1 MGFTNVRT
9 RTKEVMFTLL
19 KTVILQVEYG
29 CITWMLT
36 SQNSVNVIQSIQLR
50 FTKMTD
56 WF

>member
-9 RTKEVMFTLL
+9 RTKEVMLTL

-29 CITWMLT
+29 CITWMLA

-56 WF
+56 

>member
-56 WF
+56 